1 MWFGLGL
8 DLVLMDE
15 LQEFKR
21 ALCQIEVSFR

>member
-15 LQEFKR
+15 LQEFKC
-21 ALCQIEVSFR
+21 ALCQIEIRFR